1 MSRVFNDTTN
11 NAGIVQKYEDARKF
25 KRGYVS
31 GNTTRLKEFVSDT
44 KSAFDRFLSIAFE
57 ADGRWQFDDSN
68 HTKYAEIEMDLV
80 SGQRD
85 YSFLTDE
92 QGNVILDIHKV
103 FVKDQQG
110 VYYEV
115 LPVDKNED
123 NEYITGPYTDG
134 RNTQGQPSTYDR
146 TGNGIIFDYVPNYS
160 WRIGTELARG
170 IKVLIDRES
179 SYFTYTDT
187 TKMPGIPGLF
197 HDYLW
202 AYPAMEAAG
211 LDGASNYNALA
222 NTVARLEAAIKQHF
236 TRRGADDR
244 NRVTFKKINFM

>member
-1 MSRVFNDTTN
+1 MSRQFNDTDTKS
-11 NAGIVQKYEDARKF
+11 GIVQKYEDARKY

-31 GNTTRLKEFVSDT
+31 GNTDRLKEFTSET

-85 YSFLTDE
+85 YTFLTDE

-103 FVKDQQG
+103 FVKDPSG

-115 LPVDKNED
+115 EPVDKNED
-123 NEYITGPYTDG
+123 NEHTTAPFVDG
-134 RNTQGQPSTYDR
+134 QNVQGQPRKYDR

-170 IKVLIDRES
+170 IKVLIDREA
-179 SYFTYTDT
+179 SYFIYTDT
-187 TKMPGIPGLF
+187 TKKPGVPGLF
-197 HDYLW
+197 HDYFW

-211 LDGASNYNALA
+211 IDGASNYNALA
-222 NTVARLEAAIKQHF
+222 NTVARLEAGIKTHF
-236 TRRGADDR
+236 ARRGADDR
-244 NRVTFKKINFM
+244 DRITFKKIRFI